1 MIGLTLIPVAITKIG
16 GGDAAASFGAP
27 DNLLLGFV
35 TIALIIGIQI
45 FAKGFLRSIAVLIG
59 LIGGTLLAAVLGLVD
74 LSAISHAPVFHLPQP
89 FLLWVTNL

>member
-16 GGDAAASFGAP
+16 GGDAAAASFGAP

-45 FAKGFLRSIAVLIG
+45 LPKDFFVR
-59 LIGGTLLAAVLGLVD
+59 LL
-74 LSAISHAPVFHLPQP
+74 F
-89 FLLWVTNL
+89 